1 MGNIPITSRVLK
13 SSSKGMKVREPLL
26 NVGTVAKQV
35 QQDVN
40 LSGKGGTATIEEK
53 IKKEAAKVSGG
64 NLENVKVERD
74 YSGDGPK
81 TQKEKIA
88 YERHKEKE
96 KTDPCY
102 QYKAGTL
109 KCKEGTVL
117 NPAGATAGDRD
128 TCCAKKSE
136 EKKTCA
142 DGSAPDA
149 DGNCVT
155 KTEEITITPETQ
167 TNKGMGNFDAR
178 QQGRKSIQNARKLNK
193 FERKMGKYG
202 TFDKDGN
209 FKANDNLSQKD
220 MRKLRQFQSN
230 RQNFLAMRDSI
241 NTQTDQG
248 GFGKNNYT
256 DDKYIPPNAKLY
268 TAQVKLG
275 PDGKPEIEG
284 TSEIIKRVQGD
295 PANANKKDYRKVF
308 QEMGERIKSQDFS
321 INSEKPKAS
330 TFFGTGADKPTF
342 KDVVAGIGD
351 NLVSDKSLFAKKDGG
366 TDVGNALRAIN
377 PFKKKGPKPSTTEV
391 LQVDNVDPLGTMA
404 QKNRSL
410 KKSGLKKNYF
420 NK

>member
-53 IKKEAAKVSGG
+53 IKTEAAKVSGG
-64 NLENVKVERD
+64 NLENVKVKRD

-81 TQKEKIA
+81 TQKEKDA

-136 EKKTCA
+136 EKKTCS

-149 DGNCVT
+149 DGNCIT
-155 KTEEITITPETQ
+155 KSEEIVDITPETQ
-167 TNKGMGNFDAR
+167 TNKGMSNFQAR

-248 GFGKNNYT
+248 GFGRNQYT
-256 DDKYIPPNAKLY
+256 DDKYLTDNEKLY
-268 TAQVKLG
+268 TAQIKLG
-275 PDGKPEIEG
+275 PDGKPKIED
-284 TSEIIKRVQGD
+284 TSQIIKRVQGD

-308 QEMGERIKSQDFS
+308 QEMGERINNTDFGIS
-321 INSEKPKAS
+321 SEKPKAS
-330 TFFGTGADKPTF
+330 TFFGAGSDKPTF

-351 NLVSDKSLFAKKDGG
+351 NLVGDKSLFAKKDGG
-366 TDVGNALRAIN
+366 TDVGNALRGIN

-391 LQVDNVDPLGTMA
+391 LQVPDMGPGLGTA
-404 QKNRSL
+404 TF
-410 KKSGLKKNYF
+410 KKRGLKKNYF